1 MKKTLL
7 FFLVLL
13 IINCDSSI
21 KKELNLIDFVPTN
34 PVLLVKYN
42 STIKTNTES
51 FNKNFNLLINHK
63 TDSISKRFFKDPVLI
78 SYHKIGKKNIESIVF
93 SKVQNIRNNYKFKD
107 STEYNGYIIK
117 KQNIKN
123 ITNFSSIKNGI
134 YMESKSKLL
143 IENTLRNSNHM
154 STEKSSDL
162 RKLYDVSD
170 SNITIFISE
179 NFSQNLNDF
188 NPNNIFNI
196 SEITDW
202 MQYDIEINKNSLTLN
217 GLGILQDSVFKKII

>member
-63 TDSISKRFFKDPVLI
+63 TCLLYTSPSPRDVE
-78 SYHKIGKKNIESIVF
+78 ES
-93 SKVQNIRNNYKFKD
+93 RMP
-107 STEYNGYIIK
+107 
-117 KQNIKN
+117 
-123 ITNFSSIKNGI
+123 SSA
-134 YMESKSKLL
+134 
-143 IENTLRNSNHM
+143 
-154 STEKSSDL
+154 
-162 RKLYDVSD
+162 
-170 SNITIFISE
+170 
-179 NFSQNLNDF
+179 
-188 NPNNIFNI
+188 
-196 SEITDW
+196 
-202 MQYDIEINKNSLTLN
+202 
-217 GLGILQDSVFKKII
+217 

>member
-63 TDSISKRFFKDPVLI
+63 TDSISKRFLKEPVLI
-78 SYHKIGKKNIESIVF
+78 SYHKVGKKNIQSIVF
-93 SKVQNIRNNYKFKD
+93 SRVQNNALKRKIKFK
-107 STEYNGYIIK
+107 I
-117 KQNIKN
+117 
-123 ITNFSSIKNGI
+123 
-134 YMESKSKLL
+134 
-143 IENTLRNSNHM
+143 
-154 STEKSSDL
+154 
-162 RKLYDVSD
+162 
-170 SNITIFISE
+170 
-179 NFSQNLNDF
+179 
-188 NPNNIFNI
+188 PC
-196 SEITDW
+196 
-202 MQYDIEINKNSLTLN
+202 
-217 GLGILQDSVFKKII
+217 